1 MMPTG
6 FKVLKPGML
15 TLVQD
20 LGRFN
25 YRHIGLSTGGAAD
38 EQAYLWA
45 NRLLDN
51 RANSPALEICFGGL
65 QLQALTDSQI
75 AITGADMLVTR
86 NNQPLANW
94 QSHAIKSGD
103 TLSFGYAKSGI
114 RTYLAVKGG
123 FQITPSFGSVATV
136 IREKIGGLDGT
147 GSPLKAG
154 DLISCQESK
163 QDIRTRVPSMFV
175 PDYQQPLIVSVIVN
189 QHRHDFSPSEEQKLF
204 HHTYR
209 ISAQSNSMGLRLQ
222 GEAIKPK
229 VKGIISEGTAF
240 GSIQIPPDGQPI
252 ILLKDRQTIGGYP
265 VLGSVFSM
273 DAFLLAQQQA
283 MTELRFTTMTLAEA
297 QRQMR
302 RFYQFFGI

>member
-45 NRLLDN
+45 NRLLHN
-51 RANSPALEICFGGL
+51 AANCPALEICYGGL

-75 AITGADMLVTR
+75 AITGADMPVTR
-86 NNQPLANW
+86 NNDPLANW
-94 QSHAIKSGD
+94 QSHSVKSGD
-103 TLSFGYAKSGI
+103 IVRFGYATSGI
-114 RTYLAVKGG
+114 RSYLAVKGG
-123 FQITPSFGSVATV
+123 FDITPTYGSAATV

-154 DLISCQESK
+154 DLLPYRPSK

-189 QHRHDFSPSEEQKLF
+189 QHRNDFSPSEQQKLF
-204 HHTYR
+204 HNTYQ
-209 ISAQSNSMGLRLQ
+209 ISVQSNSMGLRLQ
-222 GEAIKPK
+222 GEAIMPK
-229 VKGIISEGTAF
+229 VKGIISEGAAF
-240 GSIQIPPDGQPI
+240 GSIQVPPDGQPI

-265 VLGSVFSM
+265 VLGSVFPM
-273 DAFLLAQQQA
+273 DAFLLSQQQA
-283 MTELRFTTMTLAEA
+283 ITELRFTPMTLADA
-297 QRQMR
+297 QQQMR
-302 RFYQFFGI
+302 RFYRFFGI